1 MKIRHCSF
9 RGVYI
14 DVSISSTSHP
24 IITSFIGIGF
34 ALDESPM
41 DVGCRMISPT
51 QHFYFASS
59 SFSNSRWINIYFLI
73 VAKYA

>member
-1 MKIRHCSF
+1 MKIRPCSF

-14 DVSISSTSHP
+14 DVSISSTSHT
-24 IITSFIGIGF
+24 IITSFIGVGF

-41 DVGCRMISPT
+41 DMGCRMISPI